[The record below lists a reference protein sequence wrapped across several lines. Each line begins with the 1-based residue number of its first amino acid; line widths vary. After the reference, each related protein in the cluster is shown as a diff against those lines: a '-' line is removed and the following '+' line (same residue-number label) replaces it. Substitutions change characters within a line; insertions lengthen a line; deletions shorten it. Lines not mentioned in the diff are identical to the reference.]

1 MIDDAA
7 TSQPVIQ
14 ALLAANLRRLRIA
27 RHLSLSELARATAIS
42 KATLS
47 SIENGNSNPTVE
59 TLGALAGALRVGIA
73 ELVAELPLP
82 QVRVQRAAQARRIPR
97 DGVTVRELERFVA
110 AGAGETIVLNEL
122 ELPPGH
128 RGERPGRPRVR
139 VGLFVL
145 DGQLIAGPDERSTE
159 LTQGDYIAFPADVPF
174 VLETLRRSARVL
186 LAELSAA

>member
-27 RHLSLSELARATAIS
+27 RHLSLSELARATGIS

-186 LAELSAA
+186 LAELSEA

>member
-7 TSQPVIQ
+7 TTQPVIQ

-27 RHLSLSELARATAIS
+27 RHLSLSELARATGIS

-59 TLGALAGALRVGIA
+59 TLGALAAALRVGIA
-73 ELVAELPLP
+73 ELLAELPLP
-82 QVRVQRAAQARRIPR
+82 QVRVQRAAQARRVQH
-97 DGVTVRELERFVA
+97 DGATVRELERFVA
-110 AGAGETIVLNEL
+110 AGAGEAIVLNEL

-128 RGERPGRPRVR
+128 RREQPGRSGVR

-145 DGQLIAGPDERSTE
+145 EGQLIAGPDERSTE
-159 LTQGDYIAFPADVPF
+159 LTKGDYIAFPADVLF
-174 VLETLRRSARVL
+174 VLETLRRPARVL
-186 LAELSAA
+186 IAELSAA